1 MSGSIWK
8 LIDRAA
14 RCLTMVPVIALTAA
28 ALVGHA
34 TPAASQTYPSR
45 LIKLIVPFPAGT
57 ATDTEAR
64 FLADKVG
71 TSLGQKIIVENK
83 AGANG
88 NLGATEA
95 ARAQPDG
102 YTLYLATNSTHSANI
117 HLYNKLPFDP
127 VADFAP
133 IARLTRN
140 PLVFVVN
147 SAFPVKDV
155 REFIAYAKANPG
167 KLSYGTGNTGSL
179 AAAQLVKSMAG
190 IEAVKVSYQGTPAAI
205 TDLLGGR
212 IEFVITD
219 VAVTREFIAAGT
231 LRALGVTTSVPVG
244 SLPDVP
250 TLAAAGLPGYD
261 FAAWSGLFAP
271 AGTPKEIVEM
281 LNAAFTAAMSSP
293 EAIKFFANI
302 GLEPDT
308 STAAGLAAHVKT
320 QTELW
325 GRIIQ
330 ESGLEKI

>member
-1 MSGSIWK
+1 MSAVISQ
-8 LIDRAA
+8 LVA
-14 RCLTMVPVIALTAA
+14 RVSGVATAA
-28 ALVGHA
+28 LLAAVLSFHA
-34 TPAASQTYPSR
+34 TPASAQAYPNR

-71 TSLGQKIIVENK
+71 AALGQKIIVENK

-102 YTLYLATNSTHSANI
+102 YTLYLATNSTHSANV

-127 VADFAP
+127 VADFTP

-147 SAFPVKDV
+147 SSFPAKDV

-167 KLSYGTGNTGSL
+167 KLSYGTGNTGSM

-190 IEAVKVSYQGTPAAI
+190 IEAVKVSYPGTPAAI

-231 LRALGVTTSVPVG
+231 LRALGVTTSQPVA
-244 SLPDVP
+244 SLPQVP
-250 TLAAAGLPGYD
+250 TMAAAGLPGYE

-271 AGTPKEIVEM
+271 AGTPDAVVET
-281 LNAAFTAAMSSP
+281 LNRAFTAAMSSP
-293 EAIKFFANI
+293 EATKFFGDI

-308 STAAGLAAHVKT
+308 STAAGLAAHVKA

-325 GRIIQ
+325 GRIIR

>member
-1 MSGSIWK
+1 MPGRGR
-8 LIDRAA
+8 LMV
-14 RCLTMVPVIALTAA
+14 CLT
-28 ALVGHA
+28 ALVVA
-34 TPAASQTYPSR
+34 LLQWPAFAQAESYPSR
-45 LIKLIVPFPAGT
+45 LIKLIVPFPAGS

-71 TSLGQKIIVENK
+71 TTLGQKVIVENK

-102 YTLYLATNSTHSANI
+102 YTLYLATNSTHSANV
-117 HLYNKLPFDP
+117 HLYSKLPFDP

-133 IARLTRN
+133 VARLTRN

-147 SAFPVKDV
+147 ASFPAKDV
-155 REFIAYAKANPG
+155 GEFIAYAKTHPG

-190 IEAVKVSYQGTPAAI
+190 IDTVKVSYQGTPAAI

-219 VAVTREFIAAGT
+219 VAVTREFIAAGS
-231 LRALGVTTSVPVG
+231 LKALGVTTATPVA
-244 SLPDVP
+244 SLPGVP
-250 TLAAAGLPGYD
+250 TIAAAGLPGYE

-271 AGTPKEIVEM
+271 AGTPAAIVDS
-281 LNAAFTAAMSSP
+281 LNRAFVEAMSST
-293 EAIKFFANI
+293 EAAKFFADI
-302 GLEPDT
+302 GLEPAT
-308 STAAGLAAHVKT
+308 STPEALAAHVKA

-325 GRIIQ
+325 GRIIK